1 LSSTIY
7 DLARHAGVSIAT
19 VSRVFSG
26 RGRVAEGTRARVFAA
41 ADELGYEP
49 NVSARSLARKS
60 TQLIA
65 VVVPMLTS
73 YFFMEVI
80 RGVRT
85 QLAQHGYDLLVFA
98 SRSPEQV
105 DGQLG
110 RALQKGRADGVLLC
124 STPLTSQRVA
134 SLKAAGGPVVL
145 ADTVHPAFDSVA
157 VNNREGGYTATKHLL
172 DRGYARVALIAP
184 HAVSVPGAERRA
196 GYEAALHEAGR
207 ALDERYVVACAAD
220 DLHGYT
226 PEAGYAA
233 MQDLLARAPRPDA
246 VFAAS
251 DVQALGVLRAI
262 REAGLRVPDDLALVG
277 FDDIQTSA
285 YVGLSTLSQPMYE
298 MGRVAADK
306 LLQRIGEPGRPVS
319 HTTFSARLIVRETCG
334 AARGRTRAGSGDGA
348 ARTTAPVN

>member
-85 QLAQHGYDLLVFA
+85 QLAQRGYDLLVFA

-124 STPLTSQRVA
+124 STPLTPPRVA

-145 ADTVHPAFDSVA
+145 ADTAHPAFDSVA
-157 VNNREGGYTATKHLL
+157 VNNREGGHTATKHLL
-172 DRGYARVALIAP
+172 DLGYARVALIAP
-184 HAVSVPGAERRA
+184 NAVSVPGAERRA
-196 GYEAALHEAGR
+196 GYEAALRDAGR
-207 ALDERYVVACAAD
+207 PLDARYVVASED
-220 DLHGYT
+220 DELHGYT

-233 MQDLLARAPRPDA
+233 MQELLARPRRPDA

-251 DVQALGVLRAI
+251 DTQALGALRAA
-262 REAGLRVPDDLALVG
+262 REAGLRVPDDVALVG
-277 FDDIQTSA
+277 FDDIQASA

-298 MGRVAADK
+298 MGKVAADK
-306 LLQRIGEPGRPVS
+306 LLQRIEAPDRPVS

-334 AARGRTRAGSGDGA
+334 AGRAPALAGPP
-348 ARTTAPVN
+348 APSAPLN